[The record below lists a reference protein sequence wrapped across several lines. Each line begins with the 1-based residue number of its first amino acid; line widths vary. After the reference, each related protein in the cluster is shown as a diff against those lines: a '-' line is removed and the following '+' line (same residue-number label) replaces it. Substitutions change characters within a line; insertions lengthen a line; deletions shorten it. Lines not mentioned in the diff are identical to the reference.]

1 MFSSVYNASRAC
13 EGELL
18 GVVEE
23 EVLEVEKFVCLC
35 SEKETKEAIDLFGF
49 NESAVVTHAKW
60 LGYNRKS
67 SVTITAAESDGG
79 TIDDALFYSEMP
91 RFRLLPPAAKEKLG
105 KAAELKKWAAEQL
118 TATGGFSAD

>member
-1 MFSSVYNASRAC
+1 M
-13 EGELL
+13 

-23 EVLEVEKFVCLC
+23 EVLEVEKFVCPC

-49 NESAVVTHAKW
+49 NENAVVMHTKW

-67 SVTITAAESDGG
+67 PVTITAAESDGG

-91 RFRLLPPAAKEKLG
+91 RLRLLPPAAKEKLAKRWG